1 MTLEKEDDDK
11 VIEILVKPAENKMSK
26 VRGKYKQ
33 YLYDND
39 KVIPTKWYAKH
50 NSSLINNEIF
60 AARQNQL
67 F

>member
-1 MTLEKEDDDK
+1 
-11 VIEILVKPAENKMSK
+11 MSK

-39 KVIPTKWYAKH
+39 KVIPRTTKWYAKH

-60 AARQNQL
+60 AARQNQM

>member
-1 MTLEKEDDDK
+1 
-11 VIEILVKPAENKMSK
+11 MSK